1 MAHLRSLIVENE
13 TRFPEYDALI
23 FEGRRYTNRVLGA
36 ESRRLAGALRSL
48 GVGEGDRVLLHL
60 SNCREVWTTY
70 LARCRLNGVIIPPMS
85 VLTAADLE
93 FLLVDSGAKV
103 VLSNQE
109 LGHKPISVRERCP
122 ELKDVVVTGGS
133 LQGTAGYEEIVA
145 HAPEFDGVDGRDEDL
160 ATLIYASGTTGKPKG
175 VMLTH
180 KNFHAQAL
188 LSYGLYGAKGEDS
201 GANSMLIPLRV

>member
-23 FEGRRYTNRVLGA
+23 FEGRRYTNRVLAA

-60 SNCREVWTTY
+60 PNCREVWTTY
-70 LARCRLNGVIIPPMS
+70 LAYCRLNAVVIPTMS
-85 VLTAADLE
+85 VLIAADLE

-109 LGHKPISVRERCP
+109 LGHKVISVRERCP

-145 HAPEFDGVDGRDEDL
+145 RAPELDGVYRRDEDL
-160 ATLIYASGTTGKPKG
+160 AALIYTSGTTGQTEG
-175 VMLTH
+175 RD
-180 KNFHAQAL
+180 AYA
-188 LSYGLYGAKGEDS
+188 
-201 GANSMLIPLRV
+201 